1 MKPDAVNNPALEPDH
16 LMLAAHRGNVELL
29 RGALVDP
36 QPHIRA
42 LAISGLSKLG
52 ALSDSEATAAAQD
65 PDRLVR
71 HRVAQLGSTDQR
83 IDLLTLLGD
92 PDFAVAET
100 AAWALGERHESRDA
114 DQPDGS
120 ILDALVLAALIES
133 AETHPHQLVR
143 ESCIA
148 ALGAIGDPRG
158 LPTILAGCDDKP
170 AVRRR
175 AVLALA
181 PFEGKEVDRALAN
194 ALSDRDW
201 QVRQAAEDLLGMG
214 QTNTSSVATDFTTD
228 VAKT

>member
-1 MKPDAVNNPALEPDH
+1 VKPETVNNPMIEPDH
-16 LMLAAHRGNVELL
+16 LVLAAHRGDVELL
-29 RGALVDP
+29 RSGLVDP

-52 ALSDSEATAAAQD
+52 VLSDSEATIASND
-65 PDRLVR
+65 PDRSVR
-71 HRVAQLGSTDQR
+71 HRVAQLGATDNR
-83 IDLLTLLGD
+83 INLLALLGD
-92 PDFAVAET
+92 QDFAVAET
-100 AAWALGERHESRDA
+100 AAWALGERHESHDT
-114 DQPDGS
+114 DQ
-120 ILDALVLAALIES
+120 LDAMSLDAQVLDALIES
-133 AETHPHQLVR
+133 ATTHPHQLVR

-158 LPTILAGCDDKP
+158 LSAILAGCNDKP

-181 PFEGKEVDRALAN
+181 PFEGDEVNQALNN

-201 QVRQAAEDLLGMG
+201 QVRQAAEDLLGVG
-214 QTNTSSVATDFTTD
+214 QPNPPGFATG